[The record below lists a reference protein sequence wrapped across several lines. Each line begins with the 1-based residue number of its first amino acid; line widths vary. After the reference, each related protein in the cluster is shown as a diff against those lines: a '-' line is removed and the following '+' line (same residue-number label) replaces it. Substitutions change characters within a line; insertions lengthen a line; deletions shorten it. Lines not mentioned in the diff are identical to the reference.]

1 MQLFKLITLCTILIT
16 LSTSAKT
23 KNLVQKH
30 IDNPLKHG
38 LTPCEAG
45 THNCVAPEVC
55 QDLEG
60 SHTGFT
66 CECPPGFVSTPALND
81 SSPEAAI
88 DAVCSD
94 IDECIQMTDTCAD
107 TTTCRN
113 LEGSFECIDSTEES
127 QTSWSTLVVSLLGGI
142 FALILLLFVI
152 LFIWGI
158 IF

>member
-16 LSTSAKT
+16 LSTSEKT

-30 IDNPLKHG
+30 IDNPLKHA
-38 LTPCEAG
+38 TQCEAG

-55 QDLEG
+55 QDLED
-60 SHTGFT
+60 SHGFM
-66 CECPPGFVSTPALND
+66 CVCPPGFVSTP
-81 SSPEAAI
+81 AAI

-94 IDECIQMTDTCAD
+94 IDECIEMTDTCDD

-113 LEGSFECIDSTEES
+113 LEGSFECIDSTEEAK
-127 QTSWSTLVVSLLGGI
+127 TSWSTLVVSLLGGI

-158 IF
+158 AF